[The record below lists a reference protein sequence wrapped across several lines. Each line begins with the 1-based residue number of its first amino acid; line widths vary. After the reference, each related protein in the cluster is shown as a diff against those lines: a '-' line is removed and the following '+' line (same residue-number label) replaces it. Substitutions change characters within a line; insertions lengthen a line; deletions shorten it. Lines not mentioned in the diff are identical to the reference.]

1 MCLIAVGDCF
11 EQLGVSLYRRLQE
24 GRSMGDKS
32 QAVEAAKLIF
42 DSSLPVSSNCNQR
55 TQKTDFVL
63 SQRQPR
69 FASVDRVP

>member
-11 EQLGVSLYRRLQE
+11 EQLSVSLYRRLQE
-24 GRSMGDKS
+24 GRSMGGKS
-32 QAVEAAKLIF
+32 Q
-42 DSSLPVSSNCNQR
+42 SLPVSSNCNQR